1 MGNCVSISIPC
12 DSCMNTVSQ
21 WHDEKGGYIHNLEK
35 NLTSLE
41 ITMEELRARRD
52 DLSRRVK
59 REEDRGLQRLAE
71 IQVWL
76 NRVNTIGIRTID
88 LLNAKN
94 VELERLCLCSF
105 CSKSLISSYRYGK
118 SVFLTLREVEKL
130 KLTVFNMVSERAQTV
145 EVEERPLQHA
155 IVGQET
161 MLGKAWNRLVE
172 DGVGIMGLYGMGGVG
187 KTTLLTQLNN
197 KFSDQRRGFDFVIL
211 VVVSKEFQVEKIQ
224 DEIARKIGLGGEEW
238 RQQKDTTEKG
248 D

>member
-1 MGNCVSISIPC
+1 
-12 DSCMNTVSQ
+12 
-21 WHDEKGGYIHNLEK
+21 
-35 NLTSLE
+35 
-41 ITMEELRARRD
+41 MEELRARRD
-52 DLSRRVK
+52 DLSRRVT

-76 NRVNTIGIRTID
+76 NRVDTIENRAND
-88 LLNAKN
+88 LLSAKN
-94 VELERLCLCSF
+94 VELQRLCLCSF
-105 CSKSLISSYRYGK
+105 CSKSLVSSYRYGK

-130 KLTVFNMVSERAQTV
+130 KSSVFEVVSEKSQTF
-145 EVEERPLQHA
+145 EVAERPLQHA

-161 MLGKAWNRLVE
+161 MLGKAWNHLVK

-187 KTTLLTQLNN
+187 KTTLLTQPNN
-197 KFSDQRRGFDFVIL
+197 KFSDERRGFDFVIW

-248 D
+248 VCLYNFLKKKRFVLFLDDLWQKVDLAKAGVPFPTVEN